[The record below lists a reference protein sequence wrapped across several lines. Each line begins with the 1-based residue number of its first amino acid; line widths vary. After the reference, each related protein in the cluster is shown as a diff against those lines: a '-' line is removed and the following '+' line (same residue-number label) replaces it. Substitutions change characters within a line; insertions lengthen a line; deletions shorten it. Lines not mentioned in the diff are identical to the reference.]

1 MSSDE
6 TLQERLHRIDRS
18 LAMLLEP
25 PKSDPSVLW
34 HRNVVS
40 LG

>member
-6 TLQERLHRIDRS
+6 TLQERLHRIERS

-25 PKSDPSVLW
+25 PKSDPVSV
-34 HRNVVS
+34 VA
-40 LG
+40 